1 MIALPL
7 HGQNTAA
14 VELVVT
20 GQAGPPILGC
30 VAGGDVFGKQARL
43 AFAEFLSLLLVFPL
57 IAHQCGG
64 NDGLIVGFSW
74 SRCNTHYS
82 LGLSSLIANGRSG
95 LAYTCAWRRSGLLVT
110 HFSIVS
116 PMWAWAGLIIFR
128 GVRFLVGI
136 INLFLSEL

>member
-43 AFAEFLSLLLVFPL
+43 VFAEFLPFLLVFPL
-57 IAHQCGG
+57 LHSS
-64 NDGLIVGFSW
+64 VGVTIFRLW
-74 SRCNTHYS
+74 VFLGFFVIPHCS
-82 LGLSSLIANGRSG
+82 LWLSSLVANGLSD
-95 LAYTCAWRRSGLLVT
+95 LAYTCAWRRAGLLVT
-110 HFSIVS
+110 HFSIIS
-116 PMWAWAGLIIFR
+116 SMWAWVGLIVFR
-128 GVRFLVGI
+128 GVRYIIRI
-136 INLFLSEL
+136 INFYLSEL